1 MSLKAPSTPD
11 RPQRDT
17 RRPSSQMVRPVSTI
31 DREPYQPILQWVNE
45 TLPPAFPRAA
55 ALPES
60 FVSGEVVFLL
70 VRAISGIE
78 PSPPVPPNAFAPDAQ
93 GQPGV
98 AGLFA
103 MMDILIDAGIDTV
116 GVTPNEVRSGDAEAI
131 ASLLESI
138 RSWRRI

>member
-1 MSLKAPSTPD
+1 
-11 RPQRDT
+11 
-17 RRPSSQMVRPVSTI
+17 MVRPVSTI
-31 DREPYQPILQWVNE
+31 DRERYQPILQWVNE

-93 GQPGV
+93 GQRGV

>member
-1 MSLKAPSTPD
+1 MGLKSTPD
-11 RPQRDT
+11 RPVRDN
-17 RRPSSQMVRPVSTI
+17 RRPSSQFVRPSI
-31 DREPYQPILQWVNE
+31 DRERYQPILDWVNQ

-60 FVSGEVVFLL
+60 FLSGEVIFLL
-70 VRAISGIE
+70 VRALSGIE
-78 PSPPVPPNAFAPDAQ
+78 PSPAVPPNAFASDSN

-116 GVTPNEVRSGDAEAI
+116 GVTPNEVRSGDASAI
-131 ASLLESI
+131 ATLLESI
-138 RSWRRI
+138 KTWSERL